1 MGIDS
6 IVDLD
11 CAPKRRLSTTG
22 ILQML
27 KARDRAQM
35 VLEAVRN
42 NGDMRPAADITFKV
56 VLRTPEGDRPSEVA
70 VQTLLDQAAKLDEHR
85 SACASC
91 PANRDQPSGYG
102 CFHYIN
108 YPIEAAT
115 EDWLL
120 ARLPDDPESTAGQ
133 LLRRAVEDFGWRG
146 EHAASMRHRGDTF
159 FEAELPATRRW
170 SDGFVVDANQIF
182 HMLFHVGAIGSTH
195 ALMVALFFGALP
207 HDLDPELL
215 ADAKR
220 RSGLMSLAT
229 VAEQDGQREQLAEL
243 IRALVLA
250 ARLDVEVLIDS

>member
-1 MGIDS
+1 MGVDY
-6 IVDLD
+6 IVGLE
-11 CAPKRRLSTTG
+11 CAAKRQLSDAG

-27 KARDRAQM
+27 KARQRAEM
-35 VLEAVRN
+35 VLGLMRQ
-42 NGDMRPAADITFKV
+42 NGDMRPASEITFKMI
-56 VLRTPEGDRPSEVA
+56 LRTPEGDRPSEVA
-70 VQTLLDQAAKLDEHR
+70 VQTLLDQAAKLDEHG

-91 PANRDQPSGYG
+91 PANCGKPAGYG
-102 CFHYIN
+102 CFHSIN

-133 LLRRAVEDFGWRG
+133 LLRRAVEDFGWMG
-146 EHAASMRHRGDTF
+146 EHAASMRRQGDTF
-159 FEAELPATRRW
+159 FEAELAATRRW
-170 SDGFVVDANQIF
+170 SDGFAIDGNQIF

-215 ADAKR
+215 GDAR
-220 RSGLMSLAT
+220 RLARILSLAT
-229 VAEQDGQREQLAEL
+229 ITEQDGQREQFAEL

-250 ARLDVEVLIDS
+250 ARLDVEVGIDS